1 MTNIKIDDK
10 IYSVDQLDAEG
21 KAQLAASQFLAKKLL
36 ELNSLVAALN
46 TAKNAYIQQLK
57 TDVISAKAGF

>member
-10 IYSVDQLDAEG
+10 VYTDEQLDDEG
-21 KAQLAASQFLAKKLL
+21 KAQLVASQFLVKKIS

-46 TAKNAYIQQLK
+46 TAKNAYINQLK
-57 TDVISAKAGF
+57 TDVITTKAGF